1 MAEAYRDFDREAAAW
16 DEKPLRVKLADEVV
30 RAVVETAHP
39 GPDMEALDFGCG
51 TGLVALRLAPLVRRM
66 TGADGSEGMLGVFQ
80 AKAKAQGLEN
90 VQARLVALDRE
101 PDLGGPYDLV
111 VSSMTLHHVR
121 DAAALVGCLAR
132 AVRPGGFLCLADLE
146 PEDGSFHSDNT
157 GVFHFGLD
165 RDMVVGLL
173 EQGGCADV
181 GYRAAAMVEKARPE
195 GMRAYPVF
203 LAWGRRVQT
212 ARPGLPK

>member
-1 MAEAYRDFDREAAAW
+1 MAETYRDFDREAAAW

-30 RAVVETAHP
+30 RAVVAAAHP

-51 TGLVALRLAPLVRRM
+51 TGLVALRLAPLVRRL
-66 TGADGSEGMLGVFQ
+66 TGADGSEGMLGVFR
-80 AKAKAQGLEN
+80 AKAAAQGLEN
-90 VQARLVALDRE
+90 VQARPVALEGE

-121 DAAALVGCLAR
+121 DVAALVGHLAR
-132 AVRPGGFLCLADLE
+132 AVRPGGFLCLADLDA
-146 PEDGSFHSDNT
+146 EDGSFHSDNT

-165 RDMVVGLL
+165 REQVAGLL
-173 EQGGCADV
+173 EAAGFADV
-181 GYRAAAMVEKARPE
+181 GQGTAATVEKPGPE

-203 LAWGRRVQT
+203 LVWGRK
-212 ARPGLPK
+212 A